1 MLLSPAKPV
10 QFSIQVL
17 LQFLVWR
24 RHTTMPYLCI
34 HMGNFNFAADSWPCL
49 ILQYR
54 CQIQQGIEFCFQFQ
68 VIRVLIN
75 NREESS
81 QKNFFSQQ
89 WRFEVGVICI
99 SVLFQL
105 ACLMVQVCPLQLKE
119 VCSSEEMQCIYS
131 IFVKT
136 FLSCHLQHQ
145 KFSL

>member
-1 MLLSPAKPV
+1 MLLSPAKPA
-10 QFSIQVL
+10 QFCFQVL

-24 RHTTMPYLCI
+24 RQTTMPYLCI
-34 HMGNFNFAADSWPCL
+34 HMGNFNVAAESWPYL

-81 QKNFFSQQ
+81 QNNFFSQQ
-89 WRFEVGVICI
+89 WRFVVGVIYI

-105 ACLMVQVCPLQLKE
+105 ACLMVQVCRLQLKE
-119 VCSSEEMQCIYS
+119 VCSSVETQCIYI

-136 FLSCHLQHQ
+136 FLSCYLQHQ
-145 KFSL
+145 KFSF